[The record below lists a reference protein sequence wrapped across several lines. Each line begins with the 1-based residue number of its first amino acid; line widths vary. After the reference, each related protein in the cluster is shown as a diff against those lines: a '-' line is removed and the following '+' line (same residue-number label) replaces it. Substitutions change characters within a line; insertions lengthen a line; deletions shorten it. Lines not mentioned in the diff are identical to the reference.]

1 MAIEFCFPRLS
12 VNSVGGS
19 SNGDPNLPIKNLRME
34 PAERRLTWDLH
45 GNVPEILCF
54 INSKRITKAIDN
66 NHYCQFQV
74 LPLCEVKNFTIS
86 LTKGPPFLMG
96 IQYPLQEGNPG
107 AAAQRLDCWVHDVDF
122 LTCSWEVGREA
133 PGDVQYRLYWQELR
147 THREQECPHYE
158 TDDRGKH
165 VRCHFNDVSRL
176 PKHLQILVRGT
187 SHGASIP
194 CVDRSV
200 ELSEIERLSSPNIT
214 ATCNKSYSMM
224 EWKVLSHVNHRFEYE
239 LQIQKGSNP
248 AYTEKLQEN
257 FFQIHNPGNYMA
269 RLKVKGFFRNTWSEW
284 SVPQYFVCDL
294 GEDSRWPDWLLTALV
309 LLGTLLVPG
318 LAVVLCGRYSV
329 LQKLFPPIPHMKDPI
344 TDNLQSSKLVAWE
357 ASRASREDC
366 PVAEVQVL
374 GET

>member
-1 MAIEFCFPRLS
+1 
-12 VNSVGGS
+12 
-19 SNGDPNLPIKNLRME
+19 ME
-34 PAERRLTWDLH
+34 PGERRLTWDLH

-54 INSKRITKAIDN
+54 INSKLITKAIDKN
-66 NHYCQFQV
+66 RYCQFHV

-96 IQYPLQEGNPG
+96 IQYPLQE
-107 AAAQRLDCWVHDVDF
+107 
-122 LTCSWEVGREA
+122 
-133 PGDVQYRLYWQELR
+133 
-147 THREQECPHYE
+147 
-158 TDDRGKH
+158 
-165 VRCHFNDVSRL
+165 
-176 PKHLQILVRGT
+176 
-187 SHGASIP
+187 
-194 CVDRSV
+194 
-200 ELSEIERLSSPNIT
+200 RLSSPNIT

-224 EWKVLSHVNHRFEYE
+224 EWKVLSHVNLRFEYE
-239 LQIQKGSNP
+239 LQIQKGRNP

-284 SVPQYFVCDL
+284 SVPQNFVCDL
-294 GEDSRWPDWLLTALV
+294 GEDSQPPGWLLTALV

-318 LAVVLCGRYSV
+318 LVVVLCGRYSV

-344 TDNLQSSKLVAWE
+344 ADNLQNSKLVAWE
-357 ASRASREDC
+357 TSRASREDC

>member
-1 MAIEFCFPRLS
+1 MALVWLTVFLTS
-12 VNSVGGS
+12 VSGLLQS
-19 SNGDPNLPIKNLRME
+19 EEDPNLPIKNLRME
-34 PAERRLTWDLH
+34 PGERRLTWDLH

-54 INSKRITKAIDN
+54 INSKLITKAIDKN
-66 NHYCQFQV
+66 RYCQFHV

-133 PGDVQYRLYWQELR
+133 PSDIQYRLYWQELR

-165 VRCHFNDVSRL
+165 VRCHFNDVSRF
-176 PKHLQILVRGT
+176 PKQLQILVRGT

-224 EWKVLSHVNHRFEYE
+224 EWKVLSHVNLRFEYE
-239 LQIQKGSNP
+239 LQIQKGRNP

-294 GEDSRWPDWLLTALV
+294 GEDSQPPGWLLTALV

-318 LAVVLCGRYSV
+318 LVVVLCGRYSV

-344 TDNLQSSKLVAWE
+344 ANNLQNSKLVAWE
-357 ASRASREDC
+357 TSRASREDC

>member
-1 MAIEFCFPRLS
+1 MALVWLMVFLTS
-12 VNSVGGS
+12 VSGLLQMEE
-19 SNGDPNLPIKNLRME
+19 DPNVLIKNLRME
-34 PAERRLTWDLH
+34 PGERRLTWDLH
-45 GNVPEILCF
+45 GNVSEIMCF
-54 INSKRITKAIDN
+54 INSKLITKAIDN
-66 NHYCQFQV
+66 NRYCQFHV
-74 LPLCEVKNFTIS
+74 LPLCEVRNFTIS

-133 PGDVQYRLYWQELR
+133 PSDVQYRLYWQELR

-158 TDDRGKH
+158 MDDRGRH
-165 VRCHFNDVSRL
+165 VRCRFNDVSRL
-176 PKHLQILVRGT
+176 PKQLQILVRGT
-187 SHGASIP
+187 SHGARIP
-194 CVDRSV
+194 CLDRSV
-200 ELSEIERLSSPNIT
+200 ELSEIERLSPPNIT
-214 ATCNKSYSMM
+214 AMCNKSYSMM
-224 EWKVLSHVNHRFEYE
+224 EWKASSHVNLRFEYQ
-239 LQIQKGSNP
+239 LQIQKGSDP

-284 SVPQYFVCDL
+284 SAPQYFVCDL
-294 GEDSRWPDWLLTALV
+294 GEDSQWPNWLLTTLV

-344 TDNLQSSKLVAWE
+344 TDNLEGSKLVAWE